1 MDEAVIKFYRSLLRN
16 GFQYAGRIENPTIFL
31 DSVGENLPICGKM
44 GKDYLHLYIKVQGD
58 KITEMKYLCTC
69 DPTANVVFE
78 ILCALATGKTI
89 AEVSAFTEESFAA
102 VLNSRGEDF
111 LKRAKGSLE
120 LINRGIS
127 RFKTGAVAPQ

>member
-1 MDEAVIKFYRSLLRN
+1 VDEAVIKYYRSLLRN
-16 GFQYAGRIENPTIFL
+16 GFLYAGRIENPSIFL
-31 DSVGENLPICGKM
+31 DSVGENLPICGKA
-44 GKDYLHLYIKVQGD
+44 GKDYLHLFIKIQGD
-58 KITEMKYLCTC
+58 TITEMKYLCTC

-102 VLNSRGEDF
+102 VLNSHGEDF

-127 RFKTGAVAPQ
+127 RFKAGAVTP